1 MMRSFSPLWSCD
13 FWISHAEP
21 WRKIP
26 TDLHKWD
33 TFPTQVLVLVLRRMC
48 RQWAGL
54 AWRCLWRW
62 TENVWKMGI
71 GQNRWNQ
78 NQIQPWFF
86 WWGREVNQSTKQF
99 ESWFWAF
106 ESWNPLWYRPS
117 PHCKSHLG
125 CVLLGAICTTQSILA
140 PNLLRPMAIAF
151 SLQRL
156 NETNSIILAR
166 CRNFWKIVMILMIFP
181 VLQID
186 FNTSYIL
193 HFVTHVS

>member
-26 TDLHKWD
+26 TNLHKWD
-33 TFPTQVLVLVLRRMC
+33 TFPTQVLVLVLRCMC

-71 GQNRWNQ
+71 GRIGGTKIRFSNDV
-78 NQIQPWFF
+78 FDA
-86 WWGREVNQSTKQF
+86 TKQF

-117 PHCKSHLG
+117 PHCKSHLR

-140 PNLLRPMAIAF
+140 PKFVKADGN
-151 SLQRL
+151 SLQSPAL
-156 NETNSIILAR
+156 E
-166 CRNFWKIVMILMIFP
+166 C
-181 VLQID
+181 D
-186 FNTSYIL
+186 
-193 HFVTHVS
+193 

>member
-33 TFPTQVLVLVLRRMC
+33 TFPTQVLVLVLRCMC

-62 TENVWKMGI
+62 TENVWKMRI
-71 GQNRWNQ
+71 GRNRWNQ

-86 WWGREVNQSTKQF
+86 WWGREVNQSTKQYQAI
-99 ESWFWAF
+99 WIM
-106 ESWNPLWYRPS
+106 N
-117 PHCKSHLG
+117 LG
-125 CVLLGAICTTQSILA
+125 IWIMEPFVISSFST
-140 PNLLRPMAIAF
+140 
-151 SLQRL
+151 SLQ
-156 NETNSIILAR
+156 EPPAMCLAR
-166 CRNFWKIVMILMIFP
+166 CHMHHPEHLGPKIC
-181 VLQID
+181 
-186 FNTSYIL
+186 
-193 HFVTHVS
+193 